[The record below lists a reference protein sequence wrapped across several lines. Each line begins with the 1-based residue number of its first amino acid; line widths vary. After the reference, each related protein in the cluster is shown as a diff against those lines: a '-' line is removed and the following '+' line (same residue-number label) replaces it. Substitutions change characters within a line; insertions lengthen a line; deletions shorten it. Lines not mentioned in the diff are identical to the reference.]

1 MIKKFIATLT
11 ITIVALV
18 TGAVTLLSTGVY
30 FYFTHRLQ
38 AEFNQNM
45 EAHKGRIEIMLEN
58 RINEIKSLTE
68 VISTDNTIR
77 FTAQKAIYGELE
89 ERLSY
94 FSNSH
99 SSVYI
104 YILDKDNRLICPKNT
119 DSPLQAM
126 VEKISNDPWKEMIV
140 ENDTNNAVIRQFDSP
155 ISDDSNFLGAVYA
168 LYDMVLD
175 KSLKKEINKIS
186 QGDILFKQDS
196 GYFDFNGTV
205 IFSTDFNNPLN
216 QDPNGNLLWKNQNI
230 LLSPLKG
237 FENLYYSLSRENL
250 VKEEKNLLLILGLFT
265 ICIVVIS
272 TGLSLFLG
280 RQMSKPLEDM
290 AAMAL
295 QISKGR
301 KKLSF
306 AIKKKDYLEFRQ
318 LSEAFNY
325 MLKNLK
331 EAEDKSRF
339 TELLQ
344 NVDDAVYL
352 TDESGKLLDA
362 NVATYGNLGYSHE
375 SFFRLTLTD
384 ILPLEDAHRVMDA
397 LIQNRPNQEP
407 RISTLETC
415 LVKNDKTTIPVEIKY
430 RAIQYLQRRAIL
442 SVARDITRRIE
453 AQRVLR
459 ESEELYRSLIETSL
473 NGILIL
479 NDQFQMIYANNRLCQ
494 ILGYSRE
501 EIGSVDF
508 RDILKDSDLNSMAA
522 SFIEDKNDHG
532 IRGPSEIKILRKD
545 NDQRHCFLN
554 TIAIADSSDKIRIV
568 VQILDITDQFRA
580 EQEKKL
586 LESHLRQSQKME
598 AIGNLAGGIAHDF
611 NNLLQIIHGYTE
623 IMMMKKDKTHPDY
636 QKLIEVKQTA
646 QRATDLTKQLLTFS
660 RKVESVIKPADLNHE
675 VRQIHKLLE
684 RTLPHI
690 INLEL
695 KLSDDLHSINADK
708 SQLGQIIMNLS
719 VNARDAMPNGGT
731 MRIETRNVVIEEK
744 SPETP
749 EGFSLG
755 PGVYAVLSI
764 SDTGVGMTRDSMDRI
779 FEPFYTTKEVGKGTG
794 LGLAIIYGIVSS
806 HNGHISCTSE
816 VGKGT
821 TFDIYFPVFQM
832 LLNA

>member
-1 MIKKFIATLT
+1 MFKKFITTLT

-45 EAHKGRIEIMLEN
+45 EAHRGRIEIMLEN
-58 RINEIKSLTE
+58 RTNEIKSLTE

-77 FTAQKAIYGELE
+77 FTAQKGIYGELE

-104 YILDKDNRLICPKNT
+104 YIRDKDNRLICPKNT
-119 DSPLQAM
+119 DSPMQAM
-126 VEKISNDPWKEMIV
+126 VEKISNDPWEEMVV

-175 KSLKKEINKIS
+175 KSLKTEINKIS
-186 QGDILFKQDS
+186 QGDILFKQGS
-196 GYFDFNGTV
+196 GYFDFNGKIV
-205 IFSTDFNNPLN
+205 FSTDFNNPLN
-216 QDPNGNLLWKNQNI
+216 RDSNGNLIWKNQNI

-250 VKEEKNLLLILGLFT
+250 VKEEKNLLLILALFT

-301 KKLSF
+301 KRLSF

-339 TELLQ
+339 TELMQ

-362 NVATYGNLGYSHE
+362 NVATYGTLGYSHE
-375 SFFRLTLTD
+375 SFFRLTLAD
-384 ILPLEDAHRVMDA
+384 ILPLEDARRVMDS
-397 LIQNRPNQEP
+397 LIQNRSNQEP

-415 LVKNDKTTIPVEIKY
+415 LVKNDKTTLPVEIKY
-430 RAIQYLQRRAIL
+430 RTIQYLQGRAIL

-479 NDQFQMIYANNRLCQ
+479 NNQFQMIYANNRLCQ

-508 RDILKDSDLNSMAA
+508 RDILKDSDLNSMAT
-522 SFIEDKNDHG
+522 SFIENKNNHG

-554 TIAIADSSDKIRIV
+554 TIAIVDSSDKIRIV

-623 IMMMKKDKTHPDY
+623 IMILKKDKNHPDY

-660 RKVESVIKPADLNHE
+660 RKVESVMKPADLNHE

-684 RTLPHI
+684 RTLPHV
-690 INLEL
+690 INMEL
-695 KLSDDLHSINADK
+695 KFSDDLHSINADK
-708 SQLGQIIMNLS
+708 SQLGQIIMNLC

-764 SDTGVGMTRDSMDRI
+764 SDTGVGITRDSMDHI

-794 LGLAIIYGIVSS
+794 LGLAIIYGIVTS
-806 HNGHISCTSE
+806 HSGHISCTSE
-816 VGKGT
+816 VDKGT
-821 TFDIYFPVFQM
+821 TFDIYFPVFQK

>member
-1 MIKKFIATLT
+1 MIKKFITTLT

-30 FYFTHRLQ
+30 FYFTLRLQ

-45 EAHKGRIEIMLEN
+45 EAHRGRIEIMLEN

-68 VISTDNTIR
+68 LISTDNTIR
-77 FTAQKAIYGELE
+77 FTAQKGIYGELE

-104 YILDKDNRLICPKNT
+104 YIRDKDNRLICPKNT
-119 DSPLQAM
+119 DSPMQAM
-126 VEKISNDPWKEMIV
+126 VEKISNDPWEEMVV

-175 KSLKKEINKIS
+175 KSLKTEINKIS
-186 QGDILFKQDS
+186 QGDILFKQGS
-196 GYFDFNGTV
+196 GYFDFNGKIV
-205 IFSTDFNNPLN
+205 FSTDFNNPLN
-216 QDPNGNLLWKNQNI
+216 RDSNGNLIWKNQNI

-250 VKEEKNLLLILGLFT
+250 VKEEKNLLLILALFT

-301 KKLSF
+301 KRLSF

-339 TELLQ
+339 TELMQ

-362 NVATYGNLGYSHE
+362 NVATYGTLGYSHE
-375 SFFRLTLTD
+375 SFFRLTLAD
-384 ILPLEDAHRVMDA
+384 ILPLEDARRVMDS
-397 LIQNRPNQEP
+397 LIQNRSNQEP

-415 LVKNDKTTIPVEIKY
+415 LVKNDKTTLPVEIKY
-430 RAIQYLQRRAIL
+430 RTIQYLQGRAIL

-479 NDQFQMIYANNRLCQ
+479 NNQFQMIYANNRLCQ

-522 SFIEDKNDHG
+522 SFIEDKYDHG

-623 IMMMKKDKTHPDY
+623 IMILKKDKNHPDY

-660 RKVESVIKPADLNHE
+660 RKVESVMKPADLNHE
-675 VRQIHKLLE
+675 IRQIHKLLE
-684 RTLPHI
+684 RTLPHV
-690 INLEL
+690 INMEL
-695 KLSDDLHSINADK
+695 KFSDDLHSINADK
-708 SQLGQIIMNLS
+708 SQLGQIIMNLC

-764 SDTGVGMTRDSMDRI
+764 SDTGVGITRDSMDHI

-794 LGLAIIYGIVSS
+794 LGLAIIYGIVTS
-806 HNGHISCTSE
+806 HSGHISCTSE
-816 VGKGT
+816 VDKGT
-821 TFDIYFPVFQM
+821 TFDIYFPVFQK

>member
-1 MIKKFIATLT
+1 MFKKFITTLT

-45 EAHKGRIEIMLEN
+45 EAHRGRIEIMLEN
-58 RINEIKSLTE
+58 RTNEIKSLTE

-77 FTAQKAIYGELE
+77 FTAQKGIYGELE

-104 YILDKDNRLICPKNT
+104 YIRDKDNRLICPKNT
-119 DSPLQAM
+119 DSPMQAM
-126 VEKISNDPWKEMIV
+126 VEKISNDPWEEMVV

-175 KSLKKEINKIS
+175 KSLKTEINKIS
-186 QGDILFKQDS
+186 QGDILFKQGS
-196 GYFDFNGTV
+196 GYFDFNGKIV
-205 IFSTDFNNPLN
+205 FSTDFNNPLN
-216 QDPNGNLLWKNQNI
+216 RDSNGNLIWKNQNI

-250 VKEEKNLLLILGLFT
+250 VKEEKNLLLILALFT

-301 KKLSF
+301 KRLSF

-339 TELLQ
+339 TELMQ

-362 NVATYGNLGYSHE
+362 NVATYGTLGYSHE
-375 SFFRLTLTD
+375 SFFRLTLAD
-384 ILPLEDAHRVMDA
+384 ILPLEDARRVMDS
-397 LIQNRPNQEP
+397 LIQNRSNQEP

-415 LVKNDKTTIPVEIKY
+415 LVKNDKTTLPVEIKY
-430 RAIQYLQRRAIL
+430 RTIQYLQGRAIL

-479 NDQFQMIYANNRLCQ
+479 NNQFQMIYANNRLCQ

-522 SFIEDKNDHG
+522 SFIEDKYDHG

-623 IMMMKKDKTHPDY
+623 IMILKKDKNHPDY

-660 RKVESVIKPADLNHE
+660 RKVESVMKPADLNHE

-684 RTLPHI
+684 RTLPHV
-690 INLEL
+690 INMEL
-695 KLSDDLHSINADK
+695 KFSDDLHSINADK
-708 SQLGQIIMNLS
+708 SQLGQIIMNLC

-764 SDTGVGMTRDSMDRI
+764 SDTGVGITRDSMDHI

-794 LGLAIIYGIVSS
+794 LGLAIIYGIVTS
-806 HNGHISCTSE
+806 HSGHISCTSE
-816 VGKGT
+816 VDKGT
-821 TFDIYFPVFQM
+821 TFDIYFPVFQK